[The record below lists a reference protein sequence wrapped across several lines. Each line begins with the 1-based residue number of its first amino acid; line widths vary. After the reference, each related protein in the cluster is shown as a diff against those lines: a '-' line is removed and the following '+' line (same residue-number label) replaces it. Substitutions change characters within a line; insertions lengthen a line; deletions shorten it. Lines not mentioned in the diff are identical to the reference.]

1 MNRKASLFDYSY
13 AWLIMGVLYAPLL
26 AIALASFS
34 QKRYF
39 SFPIKEFSAQWYE
52 KAFSSVTVS
61 ELVSTS
67 LIIALCVTVIA
78 VMVGFFAALAYARY
92 EWRGRRL
99 FQKIVLLPLFFPQ
112 TVLGLALLMWFNF
125 LGVTPTWKTAIIAH
139 VAWISPITTLI
150 IAIQAYK
157 LDHSLE
163 EAAYDLG
170 ASRVQTLL
178 HVTLP
183 LLVPAVFSAGLFAF
197 LLSWGNFALSLFT
210 TGADSTLPEWLYAKM
225 VSGYSPLIPAVGSL
239 AVTAAIGLVVVLFTM
254 RAWHKGYLRSIEK
267 YSAVVAVKYD

>member
-1 MNRKASLFDYSY
+1 MNRKASWFDYTY

-34 QKRYF
+34 KKRYF
-39 SFPIKEFSAQWYE
+39 SFPIKNFTADWYK
-52 KAFSSVTVS
+52 KAAGSLTVS
-61 ELVSTS
+61 ELVTTS
-67 LIIALCVTVIA
+67 MLIAVCVMVIA
-78 VMVGFFAALAYARY
+78 VTVGFFAALAYARY
-92 EWRGRRL
+92 EWKGRRL
-99 FQKIVLLPLFFPQ
+99 FQKLVLLPLFFPQ

-125 LGVTPTWKTAIIAH
+125 LDITPSWKTAIIAH

-170 ASRVQTLL
+170 ASRIQVLGK
-178 HVTLP
+178 VTLP
-183 LLVPAVFSAGLFAF
+183 LLVQAIFSAALFAF

-210 TGADSTLPEWLYAKM
+210 TGAAKM

-239 AVTAAIGLVVVLFTM
+239 SIVAAIALVIGVFSV
-254 RAWHKGYLRSIEK
+254 RAWHQRYLQSIEK
-267 YSAVVAVKYD
+267 YNALVEAYTEL